1 MITFLI
7 QILIGITGGIAAGMQ
22 APFNGIM
29 GQKMGDVA
37 SVFVTYVG
45 GAVVIIVIALAT
57 RGSGLSEWRSVPWY
71 VFLAGPIGLVIIG
84 SLSYTVPRLGTSTAT
99 TLFILSWLLFSA
111 VVDHFGWFGL
121 ETRALDLSRTLGIG
135 ALLLGT
141 WLVIR

>member
-1 MITFLI
+1 MISVLV
-7 QILIGITGGIAAGMQ
+7 QILVGIAGGIAAGMQ
-22 APFNGIM
+22 APFTGVM

-37 SVFVTYVG
+37 SVFITYVG
-45 GAVVIIVIALAT
+45 GAILIIIIALVT
-57 RGSGLSEWRSVPWY
+57 GGNGLSEWRSVPWY
-71 VFLAGPIGLVIIG
+71 VLLAGPVGLVIIG

-99 TLFILSWLLFSA
+99 TLFILSWLIFSA

-121 ETRALDLSRTLGIG
+121 EARALNLSRTVGIG